1 MTHSSHA
8 RRKDVIEA
16 RNYEVA
22 LSRMVA
28 EQKERTALATLSGDL
43 DLVQSEFT
51 IGKKLEDYRRDLLDG
66 TVNKTSADGHLI
78 DTLVRSRIPACSC
91 QPYNFRPGEYC
102 ADCGA
107 YRADGDEF

>member
-1 MTHSSHA
+1 MTHSIHA

-28 EQKERTALATLSGDL
+28 EQKERTALTTLSGDV
-43 DLVQSEFT
+43 DLMQSEFT

-66 TVNKTSADGHLI
+66 TVDKTSVDGHLI
-78 DTLVRSRIPACSC
+78 DNLVRSRIPVCSC